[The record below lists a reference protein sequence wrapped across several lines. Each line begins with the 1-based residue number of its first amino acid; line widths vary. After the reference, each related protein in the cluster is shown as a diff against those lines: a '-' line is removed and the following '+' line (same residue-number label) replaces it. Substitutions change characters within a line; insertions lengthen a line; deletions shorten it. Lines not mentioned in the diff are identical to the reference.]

1 MAIVRLMKVEL
12 KSILVVLVVTRENPT
27 ARSEPKKKEKKL
39 LLLVKGLRK
48 FIKERSEGGK
58 KCYKNKNHDLI

>member
-27 ARSEPKKKEKKL
+27 ARSEPKEEKK